1 LELSDEQ
8 LVVETLNGCE
18 QSYAELMHRYQS
30 NVMGLAQRA
39 LGDRSLAEDVAQE
52 VFLRAYRA
60 LRQFET
66 NRAFGPWLLTI
77 ARNRIRDHIRLK
89 TRRKEVFWE
98 TETTPL
104 LSENVVHDRT
114 VSKQIWNRIETGIH
128 SMPKET
134 AEVLKLRFVH
144 HLEYEE
150 IAHQLDLP
158 IGTVKS
164 RISRARVVLRE
175 LLEENI

>member
-1 LELSDEQ
+1 MVLSDEQ
-8 LVVETLNGCE
+8 LVVETLSGCE
-18 QSYAELMHRYQS
+18 QSYAELMYRYQS
-30 NVMGLAQRA
+30 SVIGLAQRA
-39 LGDRSLAEDVAQE
+39 LGDRSLAEDIAQE

-66 NRAFGPWLLTI
+66 KRSFGPWLMTI
-77 ARNRIRDHIRLK
+77 ARNRIRDHIRMK

-98 TETTPL
+98 TEATPL
-104 LSENVVHDRT
+104 ISENIVHERT
-114 VSKQIWNRIETGIH
+114 VSKQIWNRIETGIQ

-150 IAHQLDLP
+150 IAHRLELP